1 MGQPGF
7 VILPV
12 FNHYEYKLISPRIKI
27 IYDCIKIRSTM
38 TGSYVIWVIN
48 LSLEHACMISTNSTH
63 SLVEGHLGYFQF
75 GVIMNKITMNINKH
89 LWT

>member
-1 MGQPGF
+1 
-7 VILPV
+7 
-12 FNHYEYKLISPRIKI
+12 
-27 IYDCIKIRSTM
+27 M